1 MNPGPR
7 TLAIRH
13 FAVRFPGYR
22 FSAITAAFPSAS
34 ERRAGAMK
42 KTKRRPARRNPV
54 ARALSKLKPKRVPSA
69 KAYRR
74 KPKHK
79 NIGRPDLEE
88 EDGPR
93 LLSCPDSGIA
103 GRRSAG

>member
-1 MNPGPR
+1 
-7 TLAIRH
+7 
-13 FAVRFPGYR
+13 
-22 FSAITAAFPSAS
+22 
-34 ERRAGAMK
+34 MK

-88 EDGPR
+88 EDGLR
-93 LLSCPDSGIA
+93 LFLHPPFGV
-103 GRRSAG
+103 